1 VGAGDSKF
9 SVEITKNGMVIR
21 RERMAVYMGWKDRL
35 DEVLPYAMVAVMLFY
50 GCPLFMQDEGSSIL
64 FMVMVI
70 PVGVFLCAFIC
81 GQRVGF
87 RPLLTAL
94 IPVFYIPEY
103 WVLLHDWE
111 AWAFYAVFYTAFA
124 FVGMTAGWGVQKLV
138 KSFLEKRGR
147 M

>member
-1 VGAGDSKF
+1 
-9 SVEITKNGMVIR
+9 
-21 RERMAVYMGWKDRL
+21 
-35 DEVLPYAMVAVMLFY
+35 MLFY